1 MKKRTMDLTIFDE
14 GDAGT
19 DGEQTGQS
27 GTGGGANGYTYE
39 QTEEIANARASK
51 AEKKA
56 IEDFYKQ
63 HGVNSDEILDA
74 IKDYKQKK
82 AGGSPDIDALTRERD
97 DALKELENMKH
108 EKLLSDKGV
117 RADDMDYVMF
127 KVNKMID
134 DKTDFQQAAEKFL
147 KENPRFTGSVYR
159 VSTGTSNSDEGSG
172 WSSNHDADDI
182 RKAMGLKG

>member
-14 GDAGT
+14 GNAGT
-19 DGEQTGQS
+19 DGGQTGQS
-27 GTGGGANGYTYE
+27 GTGGGTNGYTYE

-56 IEDFYKQ
+56 IENFYKQ
-63 HGVNSDEILDA
+63 HGVSSDEILDA

-82 AGGSPDIDALTRERD
+82 AGGSPDIDALTKERD
-97 DALKELENMKH
+97 DALKELENMKR
-108 EKLLSDKGV
+108 EKLLSGKGV

-134 DKTDFQQAAEKFL
+134 DKTDFQQATEKFL
-147 KENPRFTGSVYR
+147 KENPRFTGPVYR

-172 WSSNHDADDI
+172 GGNSTINDAI
-182 RKAMGLKG
+182 RNIARK

>member
-1 MKKRTMDLTIFDE
+1 MDDNTQNTQALAQQDGQQNSQNGTQQPEKLFTQADVDRIINNRLARMKQDMETADQYR
-14 GDAGT
+14 
-19 DGEQTGQS
+19 
-27 GTGGGANGYTYE
+27 
-39 QTEEIANARASK
+39 
-51 AEKKA
+51 
-56 IEDFYKQ
+56 
-63 HGVNSDEILDA
+63 
-74 IKDYKQKK
+74 
-82 AGGSPDIDALTRERD
+82 RERD
-97 DALKELENMKH
+97 DARRELEQYKNDAF
-108 EKLLSDKGV
+108 LRSKGI

-147 KENPRFTGSVYR
+147 KENPRFTGPVYR